1 MKDFLKKYW
10 WFILIILL
18 SPVAINYM
26 LLFPAIGPVV
36 GDNVHWLSFWGSYLA
51 ALLPTVGAFM
61 ILYIQRRDSLGE
73 NEKRRKENEDN
84 RNLQINI
91 LKYQQEMQWL
101 NDKKQIVI
109 NSALTLGKDSLRELS
124 YLMGLNRDIL
134 PEIKILFE
142 KLVKSDSDIDF
153 MIVPMKTKEYYSFIK
168 NRKDAYNIYRD
179 ALLDIQ
185 EINQVFVRSQQMSRR
200 GEFRKRLERGL
211 ISQRLQTIA
220 QSYWVEEAFLNESPS
235 IIADKIISHLPPLM
249 ENIRNSAFEYIKS
262 EEERISQ
269 LLK

>member
-101 NDKKQIVI
+101 NENREILIDCVCALDKDHLIEVAHKLECKKDI
-109 NSALTLGKDSLRELS
+109 TLEVKA
-124 YLMGLNRDIL
+124 IL
-134 PEIKILFE
+134 DNF
-142 KLVKSDSDIDF
+142 
-153 MIVPMKTKEYYSFIK
+153 T
-168 NRKDAYNIYRD
+168 
-179 ALLDIQ
+179 Q
-185 EINQVFVRSQQMSRR
+185 E
-200 GEFRKRLERGL
+200 
-211 ISQRLQTIA
+211 
-220 QSYWVEEAFLNESPS
+220 
-235 IIADKIISHLPPLM
+235 
-249 ENIRNSAFEYIKS
+249 
-262 EEERISQ
+262 
-269 LLK
+269 

>member
-1 MKDFLKKYW
+1 MPRTSLINEYLGKEVKGEGDTLVCTAVSNMQELYSYLKERISKENMDELYYDVEHPLI
-10 WFILIILL
+10 FIL
-18 SPVAINYM
+18 SSM
-26 LLFPAIGPVV
+26 EAIGF
-36 GDNVHWLSFWGSYLA
+36 NVNREKLDELA
-51 ALLPTVGAFM
+51 IKFKDEIATT
-61 ILYIQRRDSLGE
+61 
-73 NEKRRKENEDN
+73 EKEIFELCEEEFN
-84 RNLQINI
+84 
-91 LKYQQEMQWL
+91 
-101 NDKKQIVI
+101 I
-109 NSALTLGKDSLRELS
+109 NSPKQLG
-124 YLMGLNRDIL
+124 
-134 PEIKILFE
+134 KILFE

-249 ENIRNSAFEYIKS
+249 ENIRNYAFEYIKS